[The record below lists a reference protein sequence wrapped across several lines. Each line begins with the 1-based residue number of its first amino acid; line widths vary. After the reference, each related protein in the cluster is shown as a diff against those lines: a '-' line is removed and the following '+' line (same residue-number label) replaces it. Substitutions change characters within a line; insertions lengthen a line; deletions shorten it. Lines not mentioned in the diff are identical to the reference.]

1 MTTPAQGE
9 ILERLQHLSPTTSG
23 QVGAVAVV
31 STLALLPV
39 AWIGVRRLV
48 PERNVVFARWGFSH
62 VALALVLMIAASL
75 AATYVIEPQASL
87 AGDLALSVIGFGAV
101 SAAILAWAIR
111 LDPEGVRVLGFRA
124 AGAPRALLAA
134 ALAYAAAFP
143 GIAGS
148 IQLWTWLLS
157 RFGHVAE
164 PQDVAARF
172 VALPTDGRVVPL
184 VLGVLVQPLLEEI
197 VFRSFLQPLFVQ
209 NFREVAGVGLTSV
222 LFAALHGPDAFLP
235 IFALSCVLG
244 AVMLRTQ
251 SLWAVWFLHAL
262 NNGLQ
267 FALLTFHPEAAG
279 AGGGS

>member
-1 MTTPAQGE
+1 MKD
-9 ILERLQHLSPTTSG
+9 LSPTTSG

-48 PERNVVFARWGFSH
+48 PQRNIVFARWGFSH
-62 VALALVLMIAASL
+62 VALALVAFVAASL
-75 AATYVIEPQASL
+75 AATFVVTPNASL
-87 AGDLALSVIGFGAV
+87 AGDLVLSGIGFGAV
-101 SAAILAWAIR
+101 CAAIVAWAVR
-111 LDPEGVRVLGFRA
+111 LDPDGVRVLGLRA
-124 AGAPRALLAA
+124 AGTPRALLAA
-134 ALAYAAAFP
+134 ALAYVTAFP

-148 IQLWTWLLS
+148 FHLWRWILDL
-157 RFGHVAE
+157 FGHVAA

-172 VALPTDGRVVPL
+172 AALPPEGRILPI
-184 VLGVLVQPLLEEI
+184 VLGVVVQPLLEEV

-209 NFREVAGVGLTSV
+209 NFREVAGVALTSA
-222 LFAALHGPDAFLP
+222 LFAALHGIDAFLP

-262 NNGLQ
+262 NNGLM
-267 FALLTFHPEAAG
+267 FALLSAQPELART
-279 AGGGS
+279 GGGS